1 MLSTLLNE
9 DIPTQE
15 KRLSTSKNSNTMWI
29 INVDKI
35 DNAPNIMS
43 CVFTNQLITN
53 SNGYD
58 CILAMTKFNI
68 FYLFIYIY
76 MYKQIKTLNLV
87 IANIHS

>member
-35 DNAPNIMS
+35 DNTPKIMS

-68 FYLFIYIY
+68 FIYLYIYIC
-76 MYKQIKTLNLV
+76 MYVCIYITGLQLV
-87 IANIHS
+87 

>member
-15 KRLSTSKNSNTMWI
+15 KRLSTSKNANTMWI

-35 DNAPNIMS
+35 DNTPKIMS

-68 FYLFIYIY
+68 FIYLYIF
-76 MYKQIKTLNLV
+76 KWL
-87 IANIHS
+87 

>member
-29 INVDKI
+29 INVDNI
-35 DNAPNIMS
+35 DNTPNSMS

-58 CILAMTKFNI
+58 CILAMDKFNI
-68 FYLFIYIY
+68 FIYK
-76 MYKQIKTLNLV
+76 MHK
-87 IANIHS
+87 